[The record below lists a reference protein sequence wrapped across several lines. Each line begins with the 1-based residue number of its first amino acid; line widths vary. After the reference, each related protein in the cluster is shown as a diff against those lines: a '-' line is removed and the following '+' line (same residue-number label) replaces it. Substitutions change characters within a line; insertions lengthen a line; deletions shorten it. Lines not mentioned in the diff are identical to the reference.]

1 MQGELY
7 SRPRAMASMSWK
19 PSSSPAERQLNL
31 GGASLASELSI
42 SSQQEDL
49 AGGPGKTGVGLESGS
64 NLRPPLYSTEYHHDS
79 VAGRASSSSGE
90 SGAEKGGLVSK
101 WRPKERLKTTAV
113 ALVVCLNIGVDPPDI
128 VKVSPCARLE
138 CWVDPLSMQPQKAL
152 EAIGK
157 SLQAQYERWQPRA
170 KYRVSLDPT
179 LEDVKKLCVSYRRA
193 AKSERVLFHYNGHG
207 VPKPTLNGEM
217 WVFNKSYT
225 QYIPLSV
232 YDLQTW
238 LSKPSIYV
246 LDCPNAGTL
255 MNAFENFALQ
265 RYQESAG
272 LPVMVQ
278 HPPGRKAPPRSAELR
293 TAMQDVILLGACGM
307 NETLPQNV
315 SLPADLFT
323 SCLTTPIKIALRWFC
338 GRSLLRNEGLNLD
351 MIDRIPGKQTDRKT
365 LLGELNWI
373 FTAITDTIAWNVLPR
388 PLFQKLFRQDLLVA
402 SLFRNF
408 LLAERI
414 MRAFGCMPLSCP
426 ALPPTHQHPMWHAW
440 DLAAETCLAQLPG
453 LLSGDPSIDYRPSS
467 FFTEQLTAFEVW
479 LEHGSRQKPPPEQ
492 LPIVLQVLLSQNHRL
507 RALVLLG
514 RFLDM
519 GTWAVDLALSVG
531 IFPYVLKLLQT
542 TANEL
547 RQILVFIWTK
557 ILALDQSCKM
567 DLTKDSSFMYF
578 IRFLEMPDSA
588 IPPESKAGAA
598 FILSVV
604 CHNHPKGQR
613 ACAQAKLVDVCLGS
627 LQDGPTNVI
636 SGSTA
641 LLAQWLCLCLG
652 KIWEDSFELTM
663 QAFELGVTEKLSK
676 LFNSASPNVR
686 AAAIFALGSLIVLI
700 KSDKQQD
707 ISQEEVSEHIRSP
720 DRMVAERQ
728 AAGLLL
734 QCANDGSPMVRRE
747 VIHAL
752 GRFAVAHA
760 SFIDI
765 AHQATESLSGGYGRR
780 HNRSPSAMSDLGHAS
795 FGSSGDANS
804 AGMREHRHSAPDV
817 KLDQARGGDAS
828 FTPNGS
834 NGVPPVA
841 QEPRGPGGEELSL
854 TYSQLYQNTLA
865 TIVTANFDPSPR
877 VTEAAKRVLQSCHFQ
892 VVPLKRP
899 AVQKSTSSFS
909 FSPKRN
915 KDRSKL
921 HSRFSMSSDRL
932 SSMGQQS
939 PGDQASSAGGGSP
952 FSRSY
957 SKSASASSK
966 DGLTD
971 LAQHFNVI
979 KTSAEQRDPIQCRVI
994 SAAFP
999 KSEVF
1004 EQSCEHFA
1012 SPLLG
1017 SADEPCDPAWP
1028 RDIDPAYVENR
1039 KHRMEE
1045 SFTIARN
1052 ICPQGL
1058 DHQLSVMENANDT
1071 VTALA
1076 FEALDDKLYLA
1087 DSKGFVTVR
1096 KITGPAVNRFTVRQQ
1111 DDRPTA
1117 RSQPLGSCNMTYI
1130 SILNPEYDPLLLTAT
1145 AEGSVAVYRDA
1156 DKRGRQRQVSS
1167 FLAVPPM
1174 WGKTSYPAVIES
1186 NAVSSQLYASG
1197 CTKPQT
1203 VHIWDLQREVC
1214 TGRIGGIDHNILKI
1228 FSASEGQPSL
1238 LVGCDSGSVLY
1249 YDLRDP
1255 RHYISISEPY
1265 DKGKLVGTA
1274 LINNDVQIV
1283 CGYGNGRLKIFDIRA
1298 GALSKCKDFEG
1309 HDHVKSRM
1317 TSFSSHKCGTIF
1329 ATSSLHS
1336 IKVWNSEGN
1345 LLSTARPHGNFL
1357 PRSGSLQVLAFHP
1370 TRHLLSA
1377 GGADSATSIYC
1388 SYG

>member
-1 MQGELY
+1 MSGQDLFE
-7 SRPRAMASMSWK
+7 RPRAMASTMWQ
-19 PSSSPAERQLNL
+19 PGSSPAERQLTTL
-31 GGASLASELSI
+31 GGTSTSLARELSI
-42 SSQQEDL
+42 SQTELDRRTEVQQT
-49 AGGPGKTGVGLESGS
+49 GGGVDMGDV
-64 NLRPPLYSTEYHHDS
+64 NLRPPLYSTTCHSDDS
-79 VAGRASSSSGE
+79 IEKAGTSGDE
-90 SGAEKGGLVSK
+90 AEKEGLVSK

-128 VKVSPCARLE
+128 VKVSPCARFE
-138 CWVDPLSMQPQKAL
+138 CWIDPLSMQPQKAL

-225 QYIPLSV
+225 QYIPLSM

-272 LPVMVQ
+272 LPVAVH
-278 HPPGRKAPPRSAELR
+278 HPPGRKSPPRSTELR
-293 TAMQDVILLGACGM
+293 NAMQDVILLGACGM

-338 GRSLLRNEGLNLD
+338 SRSLLRNEGLNLE

-426 ALPPTHQHPMWHAW
+426 ALPPTHQHAMWHAW

-453 LLSGDPSIDYRPSS
+453 LLSGDPSIEYHPSS

-479 LEHGSRQKPPPEQ
+479 LEHGSRHKPPPEQ
-492 LPIVLQVLLSQNHRL
+492 LPIVLQVLLSQSHRL

-557 ILALDQSCKM
+557 ILALDQSCKI

-588 IPPESKAGAA
+588 IPSDSKAGAA
-598 FILSVV
+598 FILSVI
-604 CHNHPKGQR
+604 CHDHTKGQK
-613 ACAQAKLVDVCLGS
+613 ACASAKLIEVCLGS
-627 LQDGPTNVI
+627 LQDGPSNVI

-652 KIWEDSFELTM
+652 KIWENSFDLTM
-663 QAFELGVTEKLSK
+663 TAFKMGVMDKLSK
-676 LFNSASPNVR
+676 LLTSASPNVR
-686 AAAIFALGSLIVLI
+686 AAAVFALGSLIVLI
-700 KSDKQQD
+700 KDESAVD
-707 ISQEEVSEHIRSP
+707 ISKEEVSNHIRSP
-720 DRMVAERQ
+720 ERMVEERSV
-728 AAGLLL
+728 AGLLL
-734 QCANDGSPMVRRE
+734 TCANDGSPLVRQE

-752 GRFAVAHA
+752 GRFAMAHTT
-760 SFIDI
+760 FIDI
-765 AHQATESLSGGYGRR
+765 AHQATESLSGGFSRR
-780 HNRSPSAMSDLGHAS
+780 HGRSPSTMSDIGQSSFTSSAS
-795 FGSSGDANS
+795 GS
-804 AGMREHRHSAPDV
+804 HRHSAPDV
-817 KLDQARGGDAS
+817 KPNQAQSSESSFPPPQRNNVNGQEARAVNLGG
-828 FTPNGS
+828 GK
-834 NGVPPVA
+834 
-841 QEPRGPGGEELSL
+841 EELSI
-854 TYSQLYQNTLA
+854 TYSQLYQNTLV

-877 VTEAAKRVLQSCHFQ
+877 VTEAAKLVLQSCFFQ

-909 FSPKRN
+909 FSPKR
-915 KDRSKL
+915 KEKSKL
-921 HSRFSMSSDRL
+921 HSRFSMSSERL
-932 SSMGQQS
+932 AALNSAS
-939 PGDQASSAGGGSP
+939 PGEYSSSFG
-952 FSRSY
+952 RSY
-957 SKSASASSK
+957 SKTNSPK
-966 DGLTD
+966 DRLTD
-971 LAQHFNVI
+971 LAEHFNVI
-979 KTSAEQRDPIQCRVI
+979 KTSTEVRDPIQSRVI
-994 SAAFP
+994 PHSFP
-999 KSEVF
+999 NSEIF
-1004 EQSCEHFA
+1004 EISCKYFA
-1012 SPLLG
+1012 SPLL
-1017 SADEPCDPAWP
+1017 SAGDEACDPSWP
-1028 RDIDPAYVENR
+1028 DNLDPLFVADR

-1045 SFTIARN
+1045 SFALARN

-1058 DHQLSVMENANDT
+1058 DHQLAVIENANET
-1071 VTALA
+1071 IKALA

-1087 DSKGFVTVR
+1087 DAKGYLSVR
-1096 KITGPAVNRFTVRQQ
+1096 KVTGPSVNRFHAKQGEGPGKLAGTCDV
-1111 DDRPTA
+1111 
-1117 RSQPLGSCNMTYI
+1117 TYI
-1130 SILNPEYDPLLLTAT
+1130 SILNPEYNPLLLAAT
-1145 AEGSVAVYRDA
+1145 TDGSVAIYKDT
-1156 DKRGRQRQVSS
+1156 DKRGRQKQASS
-1167 FLAVPPM
+1167 FMAIPQV
-1174 WGKTSYPAVIES
+1174 WGMTKHPAIIES
-1186 NAVSSQLYASG
+1186 NSISNCLYASG
-1197 CTKPQT
+1197 CSKPQA

-1214 TGRIGGIDHNILKI
+1214 TDRITGIDHNILKI
-1228 FSASEGQPSL
+1228 FSSSEGQPNL
-1238 LVGCDSGSVLY
+1238 LVGCESGSVLY

-1255 RHYISISEPY
+1255 RHYISWSEPY
-1265 DKGKLVGTA
+1265 EKRLVGMA
-1274 LINNDVQIV
+1274 MVNNDMQIV
-1283 CGYGNGRLKIFDIRA
+1283 AGYANGRIKVFDIRA
-1298 GALSKCKDFEG
+1298 GLLSKLKDFEG
-1309 HDHVKSRM
+1309 HDSVKSRM
-1317 TSFSSHKCGTIF
+1317 TSFAAHRCGTIF
-1329 ATSSLHS
+1329 ATASTHS
-1336 IKVWNSEGN
+1336 VKVWNSEGQ

-1357 PRSGSLQVLAFHP
+1357 PRSGSVDVLAFHP

-1377 GGADSATSIYC
+1377 GGSDSATSVYC